1 MNEYKMGLIEKKDNT
16 VQWVKEDNGRRKRMK
31 YYERG

>member
-16 VQWVKEDNGRRKRMK
+16 VHWVNEDNRRRMK